1 MFKRLV
7 LLLVLF
13 GFLVP
18 RLAGAAVTDED
29 FVLATTQNLVNLC
42 SVSASDPRAKEAI
55 QMCEGY
61 MLGAYQYYLATN
73 SGKNDMRLVCMPNPT
88 PTRDEV
94 AAMFVEWA
102 KANPQYM
109 KEAPVDSEFRFMS
122 AKWPCKK

>member
-1 MFKRLV
+1 MFKGFVRSLV
-7 LLLVLF
+7 LAS
-13 GFLVP
+13 FLVP
-18 RLAGAAVTDED
+18 GLAGAAVTEDD
-29 FVLATTQNLVNLC
+29 FVLSTTQNLVNLC
-42 SVSASDPRAKEAI
+42 SVSPSDPRAKEAI

-61 MLGAYQYYLATN
+61 MLGAYHYYLATN
-73 SGKNDMRLVCMPNPT
+73 SGKNDMRLVCMPSPT
-88 PTRDEV
+88 PSRNQV